1 MSKLIN
7 RKDTKKTIKHNN
19 NILIFSLKHKNM
31 QKQECETKKK
41 DFKELTRQLDEED
54 ELNITATKTFAEDG
68 KTLETQRT

>member
-1 MSKLIN
+1 
-7 RKDTKKTIKHNN
+7 
-19 NILIFSLKHKNM
+19 M

-68 KTLETQRT
+68 KTLETQRTREL